1 MKNLEQYIKRGG
13 FYKAVVEDGSDIIFL
28 VDFSGKI
35 LYHNKSVKETLGYRG
50 SSLVGKNFLDFILP
64 STLSEFA
71 ANFKLSQKRAYTE
84 KVEFQFLCKDKT
96 YRFLEFNAINLKN
109 KEGVP
114 GFILDCRDITQRK
127 KDAAELV
134 RLQKAKEQFLANMS
148 HEIRTPIN
156 GIAGI
161 AGLLSQDHTQEERE
175 MYLNAIRHSAENLK
189 VIINDILDLS
199 AIESGKLKFEKIG
212 FNLTDLIPSL
222 ISTFTYQAREK
233 KLQLSYK
240 IEPKLN
246 TILIGD
252 PVRLNQILINLIGN
266 AVKFTH
272 SGSIDVLCELEKEQ
286 KQVYWIRLTVRD
298 TGVGIPPD
306 KLITIFE
313 SFSQADESV
322 TRRYG
327 GTGLGL
333 AISKQLVELQKGR
346 IEVHSKE
353 HIGSTFTVLLPFAL
367 DKNNR
372 SIKAQLENKSK
383 KIESLISNIKVLLV
397 EDNDINRLYAT
408 SILKNWKCKVD
419 VAENGLIAI
428 EKLKN
433 NQYDVILMDV
443 QMPVMDGYDAT
454 KAIREM
460 NSPKNSIPIVALT
473 ANVTKQDVEK
483 CLKAG
488 MDDYLSK
495 PFTPEDLYG
504 KLFDDLK
511 LFPAIDDTDDVT
523 QSIKKK
529 SQLITEFDLSYL
541 RKVSGNNDGFVKEMV
556 ETFVQ
561 SIPNSLNDIQEAL
574 TNSDTVKLSR
584 IFHQI
589 KPSLSL
595 LGLNDLRESALSI
608 EEGLKLGKLNSK
620 NLNER
625 VLSFISHCTLQI
637 NALENELAKL

>member
-1 MKNLEQYIKRGG
+1 MKNLELYIKRGG

-28 VDFSGKI
+28 VDFSGRI
-35 LYHNKSVKETLGYRG
+35 LYHNHSVKETLGYRG
-50 SSLVGKNFLDFILP
+50 NSLVGKNFLDYILP
-64 STLSEFA
+64 TTLVEFQTS
-71 ANFKLSQKRAYTE
+71 FKLSQKRAYTE

-109 KEGVP
+109 KEGLP
-114 GFILDCRDITQRK
+114 GLILDCRDITQRK

-161 AGLLSQDHTQEERE
+161 AGLLNQDHTVEERE
-175 MYLNAIRHSAENLK
+175 MYLNAIKHSAENLK

-212 FNLTDLIPSL
+212 FNLTDIIPSL

-233 KLQLSYK
+233 KIKLSYK

-272 SGSIDVLCELEKEQ
+272 TGSIDLLCELEKEQ
-286 KQVYWIRLTVRD
+286 KEIYWIRLTVRD
-298 TGVGIPPD
+298 TGVGIPMD
-306 KLITIFE
+306 KLVTIFE

-333 AISKQLVELQKGR
+333 AISKQLVELQGGQ
-346 IEVHSKE
+346 IEVTSRE
-353 HIGSTFTVLLPFAL
+353 HIGSTFTVRLPYPV
-367 DKNNR
+367 DKKEH
-372 SIKAQLENKSK
+372 SLKKQLESKSK
-383 KIESLISNIKVLLV
+383 KIESLVNNIKVLLV

-460 NSPKNSIPIVALT
+460 DSPKDSIPIVALT

-483 CLKAG
+483 CLTAG

-495 PFTPEDLYG
+495 PFTPEELYS
-504 KLFDDLK
+504 KLFDELK
-511 LFPAIDDTDDVT
+511 LLPATIENNEMTKAVN
-523 QSIKKK
+523 QK
-529 SQLITEFDLSYL
+529 SQSSSEFDLSYL
-541 RKVSGNNDGFVKEMV
+541 RKVSGNNDEFVKEMV

-561 SIPNSLNDIQEAL
+561 SIPTSLKDMREAL
-574 TNSDTVKLSR
+574 SVSDKINLSR
-584 IFHQI
+584 TLHQI

-595 LGLNDLRESALSI
+595 LGLNDLRETAISI
-608 EEGLKLGKLNSK
+608 EDDLKLGRLQGKKLTQ
-620 NLNER
+620 E
-625 VLSFISHCTLQI
+625 VLSFISQCTLQI
-637 NALENELAKL
+637 NALENELTKL